1 MRIFSN
7 TPDHIC
13 FSGSKDF
20 AVDIGNTSVGPW
32 TQIADGQ
39 LETSTPFLRREIFF
53 DEPHFGRFIQYR
65 CITGFGSYCG
75 LQYIGVFNTG
85 GVPMCICEQG
95 NKLITILTFYSF
107 VMNEKHFLNKLFFS
121 TCSFNPA
128 HNNSIKY
135 KYNNNYHHNNS
146 YFYHLSNRARH

>member
-1 MRIFSN
+1 MGESLYKGVSSEYKSTCLIDSWLFFGQLRTTYPVNPPTQDTQKLFCRIFSN
-7 TPDHIC
+7 TLDQFF

-20 AVDIGNTSVGPW
+20 AVDIGNTTGGPW

-39 LETSTPFLRREIFF
+39 LETSTPFPRREIFL

-95 NKLITILTFYSF
+95 N
-107 VMNEKHFLNKLFFS
+107 
-121 TCSFNPA
+121 
-128 HNNSIKY
+128 
-135 KYNNNYHHNNS
+135 
-146 YFYHLSNRARH
+146 